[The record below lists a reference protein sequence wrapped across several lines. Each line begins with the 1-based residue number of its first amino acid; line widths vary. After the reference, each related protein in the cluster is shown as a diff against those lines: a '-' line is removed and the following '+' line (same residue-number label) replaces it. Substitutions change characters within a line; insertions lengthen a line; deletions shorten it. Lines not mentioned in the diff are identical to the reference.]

1 MWKDFFYFSRS
12 ERQGIIVLAVLIII
26 AGIAGWLIPPEDETP
41 TNDPAKFEQEYTDFL
56 SSVQERKQKV
66 RKNYPSLHQ
75 KEVRLTP
82 FDPNTADSIAFLNL
96 GLPSWMAKNILQYR
110 RKGGTFRKPEDFRKI
125 YGLSADQYATLLP
138 YMTISEEYGKKRKD
152 TIQLLARQEKVDT
165 LKFYKYP
172 EGTVI
177 NLNRADTTELKKI
190 PGIGSGIARM
200 IVNYRKQL
208 GMFYQIE
215 QLQEINLIVEKL
227 RPWLS
232 VGYNETERININKA
246 SLERI
251 MKHPYFNYY
260 QAKVIVEYRK
270 KKGALKNI
278 QQLSLYEEFKAEDF
292 ERLIHYVRMD

>member
-110 RKGGTFRKPEDFRKI
+110 RKGGTFRKPDDFRKI

-270 KKGALKNI
+270 KKGVLKNI

>member
-56 SSVQERKQKV
+56 SSVQERKHKV
-66 RKNYPSLHQ
+66 SKNYPSLHQ

>member
-110 RKGGTFRKPEDFRKI
+110 RKGGTFRKPDDFRKI

-138 YMTISEEYGKKRKD
+138 YITISEEYGKKRKD

>member
-110 RKGGTFRKPEDFRKI
+110 RKGGTFRKPDDFRKI